1 MEEKIIYT
9 ITVRT
14 SKDGIRAAAVVKNTQ
29 KGDGEVESRL
39 TTAFAQEDLDVL
51 MQILDGKMA
60 LVEGK
65 QVINE

>member
-14 SKDGIRAAAVVKNTQ
+14 SKDGLRAAAVVKNTK
-29 KGDGEVESRL
+29 KGDGEMESRL
-39 TTAFAQEDLDVL
+39 TTAFAQEDLDIL
-51 MQILDGKMA
+51 MNILDGKMP

-65 QVINE
+65 PVIQE

>member
-14 SKDGIRAAAVVKNTQ
+14 SKDGLRAAAVVKNTK
-29 KGDGEVESRL
+29 KGDGEMESRL
-39 TTAFAQEDLDVL
+39 TTAFAQEDLDIL
-51 MQILDGKMA
+51 MKILDGKMP

-65 QVINE
+65 PVIQE